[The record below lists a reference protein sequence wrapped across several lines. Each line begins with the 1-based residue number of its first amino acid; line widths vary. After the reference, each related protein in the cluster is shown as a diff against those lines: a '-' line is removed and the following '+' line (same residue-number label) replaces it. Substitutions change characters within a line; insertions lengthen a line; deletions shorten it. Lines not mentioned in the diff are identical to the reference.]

1 MSRTLFDAPPPETR
15 RAARSSTVIG
25 SVIAHGAVFGLLVA
39 WQFGAIES
47 PAVARGLEVFVAPRD
62 LPVPPPP
69 PTPAPVTPRAPVAD
83 PSVAPIAAPDRIEA
97 ESPVTPSPESGV
109 PGAIAV
115 GAGGAP
121 WSAGNGSNAAL
132 APPPPSQPVPPPAIL
147 KIGGNIK
154 APARLSYT
162 APVYP
167 AIAQAAK
174 VQGIVELEATIDER
188 GVVRNVKVV
197 RSVPLLDQAA
207 IAAVS
212 TWRYTPTQLNGV
224 AVPVVMTVRVA
235 FSLN

>member
-1 MSRTLFDAPPPETR
+1 MSRTLFDAPPPAHR
-15 RAARSSTVIG
+15 RAARSSTVVG
-25 SVIAHGAVFGLLVA
+25 SIIAHGAILGLILA
-39 WQFGAIES
+39 WQFGGIES
-47 PAVARGLEVFVAPRD
+47 PAVARGLEGFVVPRE

-69 PTPAPVTPRAPVAD
+69 PAAVSPRAATVD
-83 PSVAPIAAPDRIEA
+83 PKVAPIAAPDRIDPEPA
-97 ESPVTPSPESGV
+97 VRPSPEGGGV

-115 GAGGAP
+115 SGGGP
-121 WSAGNGSNAAL
+121 PSSAGSGSNAAL
-132 APPPPSQPVPPPAIL
+132 APPPPEPVPPPAIL

-167 AIAQAAK
+167 AIARAAK
-174 VQGIVELEATIDER
+174 VQGIVELDATIDER
-188 GVVRNVKVV
+188 GVVRNVRVV

>member
-1 MSRTLFDAPPPETR
+1 
-15 RAARSSTVIG
+15 
-25 SVIAHGAVFGLLVA
+25 
-39 WQFGAIES
+39 
-47 PAVARGLEVFVAPRD
+47 
-62 LPVPPPP
+62 
-69 PTPAPVTPRAPVAD
+69 
-83 PSVAPIAAPDRIEA
+83 
-97 ESPVTPSPESGV
+97 
-109 PGAIAV
+109 
-115 GAGGAP
+115 
-121 WSAGNGSNAAL
+121 
-132 APPPPSQPVPPPAIL
+132 
-147 KIGGNIK
+147 
-154 APARLSYT
+154 
-162 APVYP
+162 VYP